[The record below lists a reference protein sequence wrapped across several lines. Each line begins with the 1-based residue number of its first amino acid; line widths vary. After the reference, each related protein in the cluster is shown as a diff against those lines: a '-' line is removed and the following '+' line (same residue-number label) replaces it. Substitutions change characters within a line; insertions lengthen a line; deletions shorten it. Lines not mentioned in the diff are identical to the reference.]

1 MQGFYQIAAFA
12 TPKDSENMES
22 GNLVIVDYII
32 ISRRSRDR
40 AGLRYQR
47 RGIDDDA
54 NVANFVETETIVRV
68 EVSRVDVI
76 KQDILFNFPQQTNF
90 NNVFS
95 HVQIRGSSRLNS
107 IRPSA
112 SIHSFSKYL
121 VPLFWTQSGYSL
133 KPAPTLSLD
142 RTHEQNIDTLNRHFT
157 KTIGRYGP
165 HVSHFT
171 L

>member
-54 NVANFVETETIVRV
+54 NVANFVETETIMRV
-68 EVSRVDVI
+68 EVNQPLRNAVANVHDVLRSAKVSRMSLVMYKSEDRVGI
-76 KQDILFNFPQQTNF
+76 SLYFPGSLTDWILF
-90 NNVFS
+90 
-95 HVQIRGSSRLNS
+95 SSVVLEPARIQFEACTYS
-107 IRPSA
+107 
-112 SIHSFSKYL
+112 
-121 VPLFWTQSGYSL
+121 VP
-133 KPAPTLSLD
+133 
-142 RTHEQNIDTLNRHFT
+142 
-157 KTIGRYGP
+157 
-165 HVSHFT
+165 
-171 L
+171 